1 MSREAPQ
8 SASLRGDPPT
18 SAWSIY
24 LSYQAAGG
32 GSLAPHLAPHFML
45 SVYNE
50 LMLSASPPP
59 HPASPQSS
67 QTAGGGSTRLK
78 TLRVEQSESP
88 TKLREEIRRK

>member
-8 SASLRGDPPT
+8 SASLRGEPHT
-18 SAWSIY
+18 AAWSIY
-24 LSYQAAGG
+24 LSYQTAGG

-67 QTAGGGSTRLK
+67 QTAGGGSPQPH
-78 TLRVEQSESP
+78 TLEG
-88 TKLREEIRRK
+88 